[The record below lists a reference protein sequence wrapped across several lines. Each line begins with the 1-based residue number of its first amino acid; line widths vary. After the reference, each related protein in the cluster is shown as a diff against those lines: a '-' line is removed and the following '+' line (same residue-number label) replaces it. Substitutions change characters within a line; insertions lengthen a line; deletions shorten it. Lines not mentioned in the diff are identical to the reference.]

1 MNYEH
6 LKSLH
11 SARSKIQFLIQNIN
25 DESEIKKL
33 ENISKLIEVLL
44 LSSNPDPK
52 RKPILV
58 SYSPGYPIQ
67 CPKCN
72 ETRVLLFFDLRF
84 EARYETKW
92 NELIDEKKIILE
104 NRWSK
109 IKVENNWG
117 NIDPKDAVPN
127 WLCKECYDG
136 GVILECKNENQEQI
150 DRKILNV
157 FQRFEKTFTEK
168 STPLYLDEY
177 GEKVTLQEIHDKAD
191 IGYNSLV
198 LIAATR
204 KQYNTDN
211 FSKYRE
217 YIKNTLNKST
227 IYYALWPN
235 TEENNIEYDVLYTIE
250 TIEHDEI
257 QRHLNLHNGIN
268 NGVAQK
274 MALIIDKNGNWEIIH
289 NEKA

>member
-1 MNYEH
+1 MSH
-6 LKSLH
+6 DQP
-11 SARSKIQFLIQNIN
+11 RR
-25 DESEIKKL
+25 KKVQ
-33 ENISKLIEVLL
+33 ICST
-44 LSSNPDPK
+44 
-52 RKPILV
+52 
-58 SYSPGYPIQ
+58 SPGYPVY

-72 ETRVLLFFDLRF
+72 STSVLIFYDPRF
-84 EARYETKW
+84 TPRLQTKW
-92 NELIDEKKIILE
+92 DELIDQKRILLE
-104 NRWSK
+104 NRWEK
-109 IKVENNWG
+109 IKDENQWEVLVKG
-117 NIDPKDAVPN
+117 SEKPN
-127 WLCKECYDG
+127 WICKDCYDG
-136 GVILECKNENQEQI
+136 GIIVEYPI
-150 DRKILNV
+150 DKKIADEFV
-157 FQRFEKTFTEK
+157 KYEKTFTEK
-168 STPLYLDEY
+168 SAPLYLDEC
-177 GEKVTLQEIHDKAD
+177 GEKITLQEIHDKAG
-191 IGYNSLV
+191 IGDNSLV

-211 FSKYRE
+211 FSQYRE

-235 TEENNIEYDVLYTIE
+235 IEENNVEYDVLYTIE

>member
-1 MNYEH
+1 M
-6 LKSLH
+6 
-11 SARSKIQFLIQNIN
+11 
-25 DESEIKKL
+25 
-33 ENISKLIEVLL
+33 
-44 LSSNPDPK
+44 
-52 RKPILV
+52 
-58 SYSPGYPIQ
+58 
-67 CPKCN
+67 
-72 ETRVLLFFDLRF
+72 
-84 EARYETKW
+84 
-92 NELIDEKKIILE
+92 
-104 NRWSK
+104 
-109 IKVENNWG
+109 ENNWG

-177 GEKVTLQEIHDKAD
+177 GEKVTLQEIHDKAG
-191 IGYNSLV
+191 IRYNSLV

-217 YIKNTLNKST
+217 YIKNTLKKST

-235 TEENNIEYDVLYTIE
+235 TEENNVEYDVLYTIE
-250 TIEHDEI
+250 TTEHNEI
-257 QRHLNLHNGIN
+257 QRHLNLHNEIN
-268 NGVAQK
+268 NGVEQK

-289 NEKA
+289 NEKT

>member
-1 MNYEH
+1 MSH
-6 LKSLH
+6 DQP
-11 SARSKIQFLIQNIN
+11 RR
-25 DESEIKKL
+25 KKVQ
-33 ENISKLIEVLL
+33 ICST
-44 LSSNPDPK
+44 
-52 RKPILV
+52 
-58 SYSPGYPIQ
+58 SPGYPVY

-72 ETRVLLFFDLRF
+72 STSVLIFYDPRF
-84 EARYETKW
+84 TPRLQTKW
-92 NELIDEKKIILE
+92 DELIDQKRILLE
-104 NRWSK
+104 NRWEK
-109 IKVENNWG
+109 IKDENQWEVLVKG
-117 NIDPKDAVPN
+117 SEKPN
-127 WLCKECYDG
+127 WICKDCYDG
-136 GVILECKNENQEQI
+136 GIIVEYPI
-150 DRKILNV
+150 DKKIADEFV
-157 FQRFEKTFTEK
+157 KYEKTFTEK
-168 STPLYLDEY
+168 SAPLYLDEC
-177 GEKVTLQEIHDKAD
+177 GEKVTLQEIHDKAG
-191 IGYNSLV
+191 IGDNSLV

-211 FSKYRE
+211 FSQYRE